1 MRLPNNVRSGA
12 FALGLIPLLAGCG
25 VFGGGGGDRPQAV
38 AGIDPALAASASLRG
53 PEADYPVVLGDP
65 FTVDGQLYTPADT
78 LSYDSVGYA
87 SLDRDGGQ
95 SVTVA
100 HKTLP
105 LPSYVEITELGTGR
119 TILARVERRGPMT
132 GAREVALSPGA
143 AAQLG
148 VSEGAPVRVRRVN
161 PPEIERAELRA
172 GKPAPARMDTPK
184 TLLGVLT
191 RKLPAAGSASLRSAS
206 ADAARVRA
214 ESSGEL
220 PAMAPR
226 QAAVAPVAQPSPA
239 PRDASFEQAFSRPMP
254 AATPNPAPAA
264 APVRTASAS
273 AAPAANSKYA
283 LPPLTSVPRSV
294 ASPATRPIRV
304 SAGMPPAVRT
314 QPAPQPAQASTTAPD
329 ADDGFVVQAAAFS
342 SKTNAD
348 RAANK
353 IGGFV
358 EQSGKY
364 YRVRTGP
371 YTSRGQAEAAL
382 AKVRAAGYSDA
393 RVFTAG

>member
-1 MRLPNNVRSGA
+1 M
-12 FALGLIPLLAGCG
+12 IPFLAACG
-25 VFGGGGGDRPQAV
+25 VVGGGGDRPQAV
-38 AGIDPALAASASLRG
+38 AGVDPALAASADRRG
-53 PEADYPVVLGDP
+53 PEADFPMVLGDP
-65 FTVDGQLYTPADT
+65 FTVDGQLYTPTDT
-78 LSYDSVGYA
+78 FSYDSVGYA
-87 SLDRDGGQ
+87 TMDREGGQ
-95 SVTVA
+95 GVSVA

-132 GAREVALSPGA
+132 SAREVALSPGA

-148 VSEGAPVRVRRVN
+148 ISDGTPVRVRRVN
-161 PPEIERAELRA
+161 PPEMERAELRA

-184 TLLGVLT
+184 TLLSVLT

-206 ADAARVRA
+206 ADAARVQA
-214 ESSGEL
+214 EGGSEL
-220 PAMAPR
+220 PALAPR
-226 QAAVAPVAQPSPA
+226 QASTASAAPAA
-239 PRDASFEQAFSRPMP
+239 REASFEQAFSRPMP
-254 AATPNPAPAA
+254 AASPAPA
-264 APVRTASAS
+264 APVRTASSS

-304 SAGMPPAVRT
+304 SAGLPPAVRT
-314 QPAPQPAQASTTAPD
+314 APVAAPVQASSPGPQG
-329 ADDGFVVQAAAFS
+329 DDGFVVQAAAFS
-342 SKTNAD
+342 SKANAD
-348 RAANK
+348 RAASK

-358 EQSGKY
+358 QQSGKY

-393 RVFTAG
+393 RVFTDG